1 VRLVKLLSPAVVA
14 LVLALAAC
22 GEERHDPADVDEA
35 PSIAT
40 PQPPAATSDEREEV
54 AAEERGPERAAC
66 RVPAIP
72 IPRPRECVRGRGYPQ
87 CKWQMPHALLSE
99 GRYRR
104 WRNTIMEHW
113 WGRPAL
119 VSFVMAATHR
129 YHERYPDQ
137 LVAVGDL
144 DAPGPRHATHDNGV
158 DVDIYLPGAMLVEN
172 AGGGRYP
179 SNHEGKSAAEIEEIR
194 ERVEGLARVL
204 AECANGALRIYY
216 NDDVVLSRFHEWYD
230 AQGFPENPYG
240 RPMQKHNHLHDF
252 HFHIS
257 IAEDM
262 PVLEREPLAEDSRD
276 PIQVI
281 EEPPDPSSAPNLA
294 SRNRNTTWREE
305 MEGEE
310 EGEEEGAMEPGE
322 SERAPD
328 ESAMVAPSV
337 EGPSPTATNA
347 PPSAMGPATAP
358 PSAMESS
365 AMAEPSSSTTPTA
378 ARAEPPTAASDG

>member
-1 VRLVKLLSPAVVA
+1 VKRFPSSVVTLA
-14 LVLALAAC
+14 LVLVAC
-22 GEERHDPADVDEA
+22 GGEEAPEPTAQSES

-40 PQPPAATSDEREEV
+40 PEPPAEAGDEGEGAPEPAEDAEPARE
-54 AAEERGPERAAC
+54 AC

-72 IPRPRECVRGRGYPQ
+72 IPRPRECVRGRGYPD
-87 CKWQMPHALLSE
+87 CKWQMPHATLAD

-129 YHERYPDQ
+129 YRERYPDQ
-137 LVAVGDL
+137 VLAVGDL

-158 DVDIYLPGAMLVEN
+158 DVDMYLPGAMMVEN

-179 SNHEGKSAAEIEEIR
+179 SNHEGKSAAAIEETR
-194 ERVEGLARVL
+194 QRVEGLARAL

-216 NDDVVLSRFHEWYD
+216 NDDVVLERFLEWYD
-230 AQGFPENPYG
+230 AQGFPDNPYG
-240 RPMQKHNHLHDF
+240 RPMQKHNDLHDF

-262 PVLEREPLAEDSRD
+262 PVLEREPLPDGERD

-281 EEPPDPSSAPNLA
+281 EEPPDPSTAPNLA
-294 SRNRNTTWREE
+294 SRNRNTTWRAE
-305 MEGEE
+305 MEGGMD
-310 EGEEEGAMEPGE
+310 EGEEPE
-322 SERAPD
+322 SSMD
-328 ESAMVAPSV
+328 
-337 EGPSPTATNA
+337 TT
-347 PPSAMGPATAP
+347 
-358 PSAMESS
+358 AMESS
-365 AMAEPSSSTTPTA
+365 AMAPTMEPAPTAMSPAPSTPDTSAMSAPSPTA
-378 ARAEPPTAASDG
+378 ARSEGAATASDG